1 MPGTPVPGQRI
12 KMQIVYLSNRPDV
25 LRDTLSSVDRFMPFV
40 DEVVIVIP
48 GSAQSEFDYVKDL
61 SPARFIHDES
71 LLRANRQSRDHQ
83 IRNYLLRTAL
93 SEHPSIAGEFI
104 MSDDDYRPLATV
116 DPAIFRENGKYHAYY
131 FYDLADWAY
140 NETDF
145 DIGQQNTC
153 QVMKY
158 LAYPHLSYASHM
170 PQIIRKEILGE
181 SKKRFSSYSAG
192 LGLCEWSTYFN
203 YAHRHHPEL
212 FHPAQP
218 YKTLCWPDCVTCWPK
233 AYEPDEYL
241 FENFSPRLY
250 AERGPFSDLAAWD
263 ASSDDPRFAK
273 ILAWSRHELNAVQ
286 GKTPDTDTF
295 YRRIA
300 YRLALPLRRLKDVL
314 WLQERAGMMRI
325 SNRLKKLDP

>member
-1 MPGTPVPGQRI
+1 
-12 KMQIVYLSNRPDV
+12 MQIVYLSNRPDV

-93 SEHPSIAGEFI
+93 SEHPSIAEEFI

-116 DPAIFRENGKYHAYY
+116 DPAIFRENGKYHSYY

-158 LAYPHLSYASHM
+158 LTAYPHLSYASHM
-170 PQIIRKEILGE
+170 PQIIRKDILGE
-181 SKKRFSSYSAG
+181 SKKRFSTYSAR
-192 LGLCEWSTYFN
+192 LGS
-203 YAHRHHPEL
+203 
-212 FHPAQP
+212 
-218 YKTLCWPDCVTCWPK
+218 V
-233 AYEPDEYL
+233 
-241 FENFSPRLY
+241 
-250 AERGPFSDLAAWD
+250 
-263 ASSDDPRFAK
+263 
-273 ILAWSRHELNAVQ
+273 
-286 GKTPDTDTF
+286 
-295 YRRIA
+295 
-300 YRLALPLRRLKDVL
+300 
-314 WLQERAGMMRI
+314 
-325 SNRLKKLDP
+325 